1 MSVLRAILFDL
12 DGTLVQ
18 SRESTW
24 VVFEQV
30 NRKFN
35 LGIDSRDRYYD
46 LFRENLFQALP
57 RALGDAALAD
67 RAMAYFLEL
76 LRSEYRPLLV
86 PGMIDVVNRLAQTHV
101 LAIISSNAVSVVARI
116 ATEAGIQ
123 HHIAHIFGGDV
134 IPDKRDAIRTFL
146 NDSSYATLRDGQPSY
161 REEAA
166 AQLRPDE
173 VAFVTDTVGDLMHA
187 KECGVRTVAVTWGL
201 HSEEALA
208 QYRPDLIAH
217 WPLEIVAFAS
227 RPTSGQESLL
237 PEPFANELGRRG
249 TASKHK

>member
-1 MSVLRAILFDL
+1 MPILRAILFDL

-24 VVFEQV
+24 VLFEQV
-30 NRKFN
+30 NRKFK
-35 LGIDSRDRYYD
+35 LGIDSRDHYYD

-57 RALGDAALAD
+57 RVLGDAELAD
-67 RAMAYFLEL
+67 RAAEYFLEL
-76 LRSEYRPLLV
+76 LRKEYRPLLV
-86 PGMIDVVNRLAQTHV
+86 PGMIDVVNRLAKTHV
-101 LAIISSNAVSVVARI
+101 LAIISSNAVSVIARI

-123 HHIAHIFGGDV
+123 HQIAHIFGGDV
-134 IPDKRDAIRTFL
+134 IPDKRAAIRTFL
-146 NDSSYATLRDGQPSY
+146 SDPSYATLRDGKPSY

-166 AQLRPDE
+166 ALLRPDE

-187 KECGVRTVAVTWGL
+187 KECGVRTIAVTWGL

-217 WPLEIVAFAS
+217 WPLQIVAYAD

-237 PEPFANELGRRG
+237 PEPFAGELKRRG
-249 TASKHK
+249 TASNHE